1 VVFLNNL
8 TSFEDQLNRR
18 GEFIKEIKKQLYE
31 VQHERRFRVKFE
43 VQSSWWPNARSLSF
57 KLSAPHLHQEVEF
70 DVLPAFD
77 VLGKPACQRASAHLS
92 ACLHP
97 PFQFHLCVCVCAH
110 VCCIGVHMYVG
121 VILSHG

>member
-1 VVFLNNL
+1 MVFLNNL

-77 VLGKPACQRASAHLS
+77 VLGKPACQRASAHKRNHAVDFL
-92 ACLHP
+92 AV
-97 PFQFHLCVCVCAH
+97 VCILMLILFPQEGLPRHRVDH
-110 VCCIGVHMYVG
+110 V
-121 VILSHG
+121 LR

>member
-1 VVFLNNL
+1 MVFLNNL
-8 TSFEDQLNRR
+8 PRVEEQIKRR
-18 GEFIKEIKKQLYE
+18 GEFIEEIRKHLCQLQDE
-31 VQHERRFRVKFE
+31 KPFKVKFE
-43 VQSSWWPNARSLSF
+43 VQSSEEPNSRSLSF

-97 PFQFHLCVCVCAH
+97 PFQFHLCVCAH
-110 VCCIGVHMYVG
+110 VCCVGVLLCVG
-121 VILSHG
+121 VIRNHG